1 MKVKLTLKRGSFYFM
16 KNVHLLREVPAEVDL
31 TTLTKV
37 ELSGLKL
44 NIKGGTILADKDISA
59 FGVECETPEPL
70 PVNGELE
77 VASGSEVVEPL
88 LVSEHPLVEAPQTEE
103 EYLRTLSNR
112 ELKEK
117 LTELGVEPTS
127 NKKDDLIAQ
136 ILEAS
141 KVPEVD

>member
-16 KNVHLLREVPAEVDL
+16 KNVHLLREVPTEVDL

-44 NIKGGTILADKDISA
+44 NIKGGTILADKDISV
-59 FGVECETPEPL
+59 FGVEYETPEQL

-77 VASGSEVVEPL
+77 VASDSEAVEPL
-88 LVSEHPLVEAPQTEE
+88 LVSEHPLVEPPQTEE
-103 EYLRTLSNR
+103 EHLRTLSNR

-127 NKKDDLIAQ
+127 NRKDDLIAQ

-141 KVPEVD
+141 KVPEAD

>member
-16 KNVHLLREVPAEVDL
+16 KNVHLLREVPTEVDL

-59 FGVECETPEPL
+59 FGVELETPEPL
-70 PVNGELE
+70 PVNGGLE
-77 VASGSEVVEPL
+77 VASSSEVVEPL
-88 LVSEHPLVEAPQTEE
+88 LTDEHSPTETPQTEE
-103 EYLRTLSNR
+103 EHLRTLSNK

-127 NKKDDLIAQ
+127 NRKDDLIAQ

-141 KVPEVD
+141 KVPEAD

>member
-16 KNVHLLREVPAEVDL
+16 KNVHLLREVPAEIDL
-31 TTLTKV
+31 TALTKV

-44 NIKGGTILADKDISA
+44 NIKGGTILVDKDISA
-59 FGVECETPEPL
+59 FGVEDETTEPL
-70 PVNGELE
+70 PVNGGLE

-88 LVSEHPLVEAPQTEE
+88 LVSEHPLVEDSQTEE

-141 KVPEVD
+141 KVPEAD